1 MEFHPSGSVIG
12 SANMSGSVKLYDLR
26 STSLYQHYAT
36 HKGPVNMVK
45 FHPRG
50 NFMLTA
56 SSDSTMKV
64 DYIIFIFYI
73 FVCIK
78 YI

>member
-1 MEFHPSGSVIG
+1 MEFHPDGMIIG
-12 SANMSGSVKLYDLR
+12 SANVGACVKLYDLR
-26 STSLYQHYAT
+26 KGSLCQYYDA

-45 FHPRG
+45 FHPKG

-64 DYIIFIFYI
+64 A
-73 FVCIK
+73 
-78 YI
+78 